1 MKAVASLLSTAVFM
15 RQSGVKRLSAIWVSS
30 LLTATSWGLAVQT
43 SLAQE
48 TCAAPKPGEYLL
60 LIVSNT
66 SEEQKLVQRTL
77 PNDINSEVCRYLT
90 NLVTRVGGFSDPLIA
105 EDWAT
110 YLQDKVKLPAY
121 VVKQE
126 VTAIPR
132 PSPNS
137 GLGQTP
143 IVRETPPTPKLDLA
157 PNSQALGS
165 GYAVLVDY
173 LNQPELVQKLRTLVG
188 ENVGLVSYG
197 QRSYLLVEYT
207 TDSERATATL
217 KKLSSRGFWSMLVDS
232 NRVTVISPTVKP

>member
-1 MKAVASLLSTAVFM
+1 MRQNGVQGLSTI
-15 RQSGVKRLSAIWVSS
+15 LVSS
-30 LLTATSWGLAVQT
+30 LLAISIGSLAART

-77 PNDINSEVCRYLT
+77 PNDIKSEVCRYLS
-90 NLVTRVGGFSDPLIA
+90 NLVTRVGGFNDQLVA

-121 VVKQE
+121 VVRQE
-126 VTAIPR
+126 ATPLSR

-137 GLGQTP
+137 TP
-143 IVRETPPTPKLDLA
+143 VVRETPPASKPESRYN
-157 PNSQALGS
+157 PQPLGA

-173 LNQPELVQKLRTLVG
+173 FNQPELAVQLRTVMG
-188 ENVGLVSYG
+188 EDVGLVSYG
-197 QRSYLLVEYT
+197 QRPYLLVEYT
-207 TDSERATATL
+207 TDSEKATATL
-217 KKLSSRGFWSMLVDS
+217 KQLSSRGFWSMLVDS
-232 NRVTVISPTVKP
+232 NRVMVISPAIKP

>member
-1 MKAVASLLSTAVFM
+1 M
-15 RQSGVKRLSAIWVSS
+15 RQIGVKRLSAILVSS

-77 PNDINSEVCRYLT
+77 PNDIKSEVCRYLT

-110 YLQDKVKLPAY
+110 YLQDRVKLPAY

-132 PSPNS
+132 PSS
-137 GLGQTP
+137 SLGQTP
-143 IVRETPPTPKLDLA
+143 IVRETPPKPRIELA
-157 PNSQALGS
+157 PNPQALGS

-197 QRSYLLVEYT
+197 QRPYLLVEYT

-217 KKLSSRGFWSMLVDS
+217 NKLSSRGFWSMLVDS

>member
-1 MKAVASLLSTAVFM
+1 MRQFVNLLFM
-15 RQSGVKRLSAIWVSS
+15 RQSGVKRLSAILVSS
-30 LLTATSWGLAVQT
+30 LLTVTSWSLAVRT

-90 NLVTRVGGFSDPLIA
+90 NVVTRVGGFSDPLIA

-110 YLQDKVKLPAY
+110 YLQDQVKLPAY

-132 PSPNS
+132 PSPS
-137 GLGQTP
+137 SSLGRTP
-143 IVRETPPTPKLDLA
+143 IVRETPPKPKKESTSN
-157 PNSQALGS
+157 PQSLGS
-165 GYAVLVDY
+165 GYAILVDY
-173 LNQPELVQKLRTLVG
+173 FNQPELALQLRTLIG

-197 QRSYLLVEYT
+197 QRPYLLVEYT
-207 TDSERATATL
+207 TDSEKATATL
-217 KKLSSRGFWSMLVDS
+217 NKLSGRGFWPILVDS
-232 NRVTVISPTVKP
+232 NRVTVISHTVKP

>member
-1 MKAVASLLSTAVFM
+1 M

-43 SLAQE
+43 SSAQE

-137 GLGQTP
+137 SLGQTP
-143 IVRETPPTPKLDLA
+143 IVRETPPTPRIELA
-157 PNSQALGS
+157 PNPQTLGS

-197 QRSYLLVEYT
+197 QRPYLLVEYT

-217 KKLSSRGFWSMLVDS
+217 KKLSSRGFWSILVDS
-232 NRVTVISPTVKP
+232 NRVTVVSPTVKP

>member
-1 MKAVASLLSTAVFM
+1 M
-15 RQSGVKRLSAIWVSS
+15 RQSAVKRLSAILVSS
-30 LLTATSWGLAVQT
+30 LLTATSWGLAVRT

-90 NLVTRVGGFSDPLIA
+90 NVVTRVGGFSDPLIA

-110 YLQDKVKLPAY
+110 YLQDQVKLPAY

-132 PSPNS
+132 PSS
-137 GLGQTP
+137 SLGRTP
-143 IVRETPPTPKLDLA
+143 IVRETPPTPKKE
-157 PNSQALGS
+157 PPSNPQSLGS
-165 GYAVLVDY
+165 GYAILVDY
-173 LNQPELVQKLRTLVG
+173 LNQPELAVQLRTLIG

-197 QRSYLLVEYT
+197 QRPYLLVEYT
-207 TDSERATATL
+207 TDSEKATATL
-217 KKLSSRGFWSMLVDS
+217 NKLSNRGFWPILVDS

>member
-1 MKAVASLLSTAVFM
+1 M
-15 RQSGVKRLSAIWVSS
+15 RQSGVKRLSAILVSS
-30 LLTATSWGLAVQT
+30 LLTVTSWSLAVRT

-90 NLVTRVGGFSDPLIA
+90 NVVTRVGGFSDPLIA

-110 YLQDKVKLPAY
+110 YLQDQVKLPAY

-132 PSPNS
+132 PSPS
-137 GLGQTP
+137 PSPSSSLGRTP
-143 IVRETPPTPKLDLA
+143 IVRETPPKPKKESTSN
-157 PNSQALGS
+157 PQALGS

-173 LNQPELVQKLRTLVG
+173 LNQPELAVQLLTLIG
-188 ENVGLVSYG
+188 ENLGLVSYG
-197 QRSYLLVEYT
+197 QRRYLLVEYT
-207 TDSERATATL
+207 ADSQRATATL
-217 KKLSSRGFWSMLVDS
+217 NKLSNRGFWPILVDS
-232 NRVTVISPTVKP
+232 NRVTVVSPTVKP

>member
-1 MKAVASLLSTAVFM
+1 MC
-15 RQSGVKRLSAIWVSS
+15 QSGVKRLSAILVSG
-30 LLTATSWGLAVQT
+30 LLTASSWGLAVQT

-77 PNDINSEVCRYLT
+77 PNDIKSEVCRYLT
-90 NLVTRVGGFSDPLIA
+90 NVVTRVGGFSDPLIA

-132 PSPNS
+132 PSPNPS
-137 GLGQTP
+137 LGPTP
-143 IVRETPPTPKLDLA
+143 IVRETPPIPQKQPTSNP
-157 PNSQALGS
+157 QALGS

-197 QRSYLLVEYT
+197 QRPYLLVEYT

>member
-1 MKAVASLLSTAVFM
+1 ML
-15 RQSGVKRLSAIWVSS
+15 QSGVKRLSAILVSS
-30 LLTATSWGLAVQT
+30 LLTASSWGLAVRT

-132 PSPNS
+132 PNS
-137 GLGQTP
+137 SLGPTP
-143 IVRETPPTPKLDLA
+143 IVRETPPTSPKDPA
-157 PNSQALGS
+157 ANSQSLGS

-173 LNQPELVQKLRTLVG
+173 LNQPELVQKLRTLIG

-197 QRSYLLVEYT
+197 QRPYLLVEYT

-232 NRVTVISPTVKP
+232 NRVTIISPTVKP

>member
-1 MKAVASLLSTAVFM
+1 MVDLLFM
-15 RQSGVKRLSAIWVSS
+15 RQNGVQGLSTILVFS
-30 LLTATSWGLAVQT
+30 LLTISSWTLATRS

-77 PNDINSEVCRYLT
+77 PNDIKSEVCRYLS
-90 NLVTRVGGFSDPLIA
+90 NLVTRVGGFDDQLVA
-105 EDWAT
+105 EDWAA

-126 VTAIPR
+126 ATPVSR

-137 GLGQTP
+137 TP
-143 IVRETPPTPKLDLA
+143 VVRETPPSSASKPELTRYNPQ
-157 PNSQALGS
+157 PLGS

-173 LNQPELVQKLRTLVG
+173 FNQPELALQLRTVIG
-188 ENVGLVSYG
+188 GDVGLVSYG
-197 QRSYLLVEYT
+197 QRPYLLVEYT
-207 TDSERATATL
+207 TNSDKATATL
-217 KKLSSRGFWSMLVDS
+217 KQLSSRGFWSMLVDS
-232 NRVTVISPTVKP
+232 NRVTVISPAIKP

>member
-1 MKAVASLLSTAVFM
+1 M
-15 RQSGVKRLSAIWVSS
+15 RQSGVKRLSAILVSS
-30 LLTATSWGLAVQT
+30 LLTASSWGLAVRT

-90 NLVTRVGGFSDPLIA
+90 NVVTRVGGFSDPLIA

-110 YLQDKVKLPAY
+110 YLQEQVKLPAY

-137 GLGQTP
+137 GLGPTP
-143 IVRETPPTPKLDLA
+143 IVRETPPIPQKQPTS
-157 PNSQALGS
+157 NSQFLGS
-165 GYAVLVDY
+165 GYAVLVDD
-173 LNQPELVQKLRTLVG
+173 LNQPELAAKLRILIG
-188 ENVGLVSYG
+188 ENLGLVSYG
-197 QRSYLLVEYT
+197 QRRYLLVEYT
-207 TDSERATATL
+207 ADSERATATL

-232 NRVTVISPTVKP
+232 NRVTVISPPVKP

>member
-1 MKAVASLLSTAVFM
+1 M
-15 RQSGVKRLSAIWVSS
+15 RQSGVKRLSAILVPS
-30 LLTATSWGLAVQT
+30 LLTAASWGLAVQT

-126 VTAIPR
+126 VIAIPR

-137 GLGQTP
+137 SLGQTP
-143 IVRETPPTPKLDLA
+143 IVRETPPTPKKESTA
-157 PNSQALGS
+157 NSQSLGS

-173 LNQPELVQKLRTLVG
+173 LNQLELVQQLRTLIG

-197 QRSYLLVEYT
+197 QRPYLLVEYT
-207 TDSERATATL
+207 TDSEKATATL
-217 KKLSSRGFWSMLVDS
+217 NKLSNRGFWPILVDS